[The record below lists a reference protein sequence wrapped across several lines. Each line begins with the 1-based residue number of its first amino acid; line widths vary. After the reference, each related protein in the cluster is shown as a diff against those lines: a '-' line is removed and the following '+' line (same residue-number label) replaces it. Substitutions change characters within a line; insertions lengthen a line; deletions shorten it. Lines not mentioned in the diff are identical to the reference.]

1 MIGPDRLTI
10 IGVKLGSVLAN
21 FASIAG
27 FAFYI
32 ADRTSSLP
40 NVSGPEALNRV
51 LHLAVLSAILYGV
64 IWSLAER
71 VFGWNYGAGGGDT
84 EPSGWS
90 AIVLSLSMTLPLA
103 FVPFA
108 YGKVV
113 RVTVIHPL
121 HWRAILFVVLL
132 GAGAHLLMYGT
143 KSRIPNGIRH
153 RIVPSRQHPPF
164 SSSLLLELVSSI
176 TYFVFIVLPYRI
188 IVDPAEPLRQLI
200 LGRTLLSCSVF
211 FFGMTLFIALKYP
224 GSLRDRTWIQV
235 RGIFGGLLMMFCLCG
250 GMFF

>member
-1 MIGPDRLTI
+1 MIDPNRITI
-10 IGVKLGSVLAN
+10 IGVKLGSVIAN

-40 NVSGPEALNRV
+40 SVSGSDALNRV
-51 LHLAVLSAILYGV
+51 LHLAVLSAIFYGV
-64 IWSLAER
+64 LWSLAER
-71 VFGWNYGAGGGDT
+71 FLGWNYGAGGGDT

-90 AIVLSLSMTLPLA
+90 AVALSLSMTLPLA
-103 FVPFA
+103 FVPFV
-108 YGKVV
+108 YGKVT
-113 RVTVIHPL
+113 RVPVIHPL

-143 KSRIPNGIRH
+143 RSRIPNGLRH
-153 RIVPSRQHPPF
+153 WIAPSRQHPPF
-164 SSSLLLELVSSI
+164 PSALLLELVSSL
-176 TYFVFIVLPYRI
+176 TYFGFIVLPYRL
-188 IVDPAEPLRQLI
+188 IVDPTEPLRELI

-235 RGIFGGLLMMFCLCG
+235 RGIVGGLLMMFCLCG